1 MFVRTLCAL
10 VGTTVVAVT
19 LAVAAAMATDEPA
32 PPVPAPKPPTQGAP
46 QQPSSPRAC
55 RDNTRPLSRLE
66 VRWQRGFRRGVIR
79 GIAIDQGCGANG
91 AGKLKSVSVAVSRQ
105 VGGNRCQHLQRN
117 GRLGH
122 AGACTHVWLKAKGTR
137 KWSFR
142 LRRNLPRGKYL
153 VATRAIDAAGNVE
166 TETRSHR

>member
-10 VGTTVVAVT
+10 VSTVVVAVT
-19 LAVAAAMATDEPA
+19 LAVAAAMATDEPT
-32 PPVPAPKPPTQGAP
+32 PPVPGPKTPTQGAP
-46 QQPSSPRAC
+46 QPPRSPRVC
-55 RDNTRPLSRLE
+55 HDTMRPLSRLA

-91 AGKLKSVSVAVSRQ
+91 AGKVKSVSVAVSRQ
-105 VGGNRCQHLQRN
+105 VAKNRCQHLQGN

-122 AGACTHVWLKAKGTR
+122 AGACNHVWLRAKGTK

-142 LRRNLPRGKYL
+142 LPRHLPRGTYL

-166 TETRSHR
+166 AQSHR

>member
-10 VGTTVVAVT
+10 VGTVVVAVT
-19 LAVAAAMATDEPA
+19 LTVGAAMATDEPV

-46 QQPSSPRAC
+46 QPPSSRRAC
-55 RDNTRPLSRLE
+55 HDNVRPLSRLA

-91 AGKLKSVSVAVSRQ
+91 AGKVKSVSVAVSRQ
-105 VGGNRCQHLQRN
+105 VAKNRCQHLQRN
-117 GRLGH
+117 GRLSH
-122 AGACTHVWLKAKGTR
+122 AGACDHVWLRTKGTK

-142 LRRNLPRGKYL
+142 LPRNLPRGKYL

-166 TETRSHR
+166 ARSHL